1 MCKTVV
7 VAILTVIYLLP
18 LNLSA
23 FGSTDIRRNLS
34 VRHTLPTASQQ
45 QRTLVIMAS
54 SPTSP
59 SEWQPLY
66 LSCIAGASTCIGA
79 AVVFIQPKHE
89 NNRVVPPGTMAF
101 SLALAGSVM
110 VTVSAISIIPEC
122 LQDDSFGDEAF
133 HMIPFWSQIMFYR
146 AAFFL
151 LGGALYFGLSALL
164 NVPEPEE
171 LLQDVLLVGGG
182 SKRSRDLNQQNSS
195 LGIDTEQQS
204 FLSEDGEDRMHF
216 EVSPDK
222 GQTSPVSRIKKQESN
237 EIAQPPSPGNNN
249 GKIKASNCSNVGF
262 TAWSTGQDLQS
273 KDQQKAWRL
282 AMLLFV
288 SLLVHN
294 FPEGLAVAASALES
308 TNLGI
313 TVTIGIMIHNIP
325 EGIAIAIPCLAARP
339 DKPWLAFV
347 LASASGLAEP
357 LGAFVALIFM
367 RGVEKSPDAIISLE
381 NILAFVAGIM
391 VVVSMWELF
400 PEALRHAIDTKKF
413 FWYGTISGIVIMVLT
428 ELYLP

>member
-1 MCKTVV
+1 MRVTVLV
-7 VAILTVIYLLP
+7 TVLTVISLLTP
-18 LNLSA
+18 ELSA
-23 FGSTDIRRNLS
+23 FGSTNIRRNLS
-34 VRHTLPTASQQ
+34 VLHTLPKAS

-79 AVVFIQPKHE
+79 AVVFIQPKHG
-89 NNRVVPPGTMAF
+89 NKRVVLPGTMAF

-133 HMIPFWSQIMFYR
+133 HMIPFWSQTMFYR
-146 AAFFL
+146 VAFFL
-151 LGGALYFGLSALL
+151 LGGALYFFLSLLL

-171 LLQDVLLVGGG
+171 LLQDVLLVGG
-182 SKRSRDLNQQNSS
+182 SRKSRDLSQKNSS
-195 LGIDTEQQS
+195 LDIDTEQQP
-204 FLSEDGEDRMHF
+204 FLTEDGEDRIHL
-216 EVSPDK
+216 ERSPDK
-222 GQTSPVSRIKKQESN
+222 GQTSPVSRMKKQESK
-237 EIAQPPSPGNNN
+237 EIAQPHSPGNNN

-308 TNLGI
+308 TNLGV

-347 LASASGLAEP
+347 LASVSGLAEP
-357 LGAFVALIFM
+357 LGAFVALM
-367 RGVEKSPDAIISLE
+367 LMKGVEKSPDAIISLE

-400 PEALRHAIDTKKF
+400 PEALRHAVDTKKF